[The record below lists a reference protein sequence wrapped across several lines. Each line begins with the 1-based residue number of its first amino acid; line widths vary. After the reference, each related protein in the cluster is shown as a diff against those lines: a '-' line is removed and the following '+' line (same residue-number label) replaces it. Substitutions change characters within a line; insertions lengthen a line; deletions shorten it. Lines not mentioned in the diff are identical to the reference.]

1 MSTSLFEIEQQAL
14 LLPPDDR
21 AKLAEFLLESLRE
34 EISTEIE
41 QEWERE
47 IARRVSAFEAGE
59 VFTIPAQDVF
69 AEAKR
74 LVQ

>member
-1 MSTSLFEIEQQAL
+1 MSTSLFEVERQAS

-21 AKLAEFLLESLRE
+21 AKLAEFLLESLQDK
-34 EISTEIE
+34 ISTEIE

-47 IARRVSAFEAGE
+47 IARRVSAFETGE
-59 VFTIPAQDVF
+59 ISTIPARDVF
-69 AEAKR
+69 NEAKR

>member
-1 MSTSLFEIEQQAL
+1 MSTSLFEIEQQAS

-21 AKLAEFLLESLRE
+21 AKLAEFLLESLQE
-34 EISTEIE
+34 QIFTEIE
-41 QEWERE
+41 QGWERE

-59 VFTIPAQDVF
+59 VSTIPAQDVF
-69 AEAKR
+69 DEAKR